1 VSAKQEKLNRA
12 ELRRV
17 MKGMLPKYRYAF
29 AMEIRKKKAWMIAFL
44 VQSALLLSLILFEV
58 FK

>member
-1 VSAKQEKLNRA
+1 
-12 ELRRV
+12 